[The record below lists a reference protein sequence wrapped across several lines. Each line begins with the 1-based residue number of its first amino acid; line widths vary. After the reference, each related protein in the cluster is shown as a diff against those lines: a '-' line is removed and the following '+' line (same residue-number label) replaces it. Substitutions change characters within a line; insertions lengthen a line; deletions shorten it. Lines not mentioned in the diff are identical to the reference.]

1 TPNLS
6 YNHDTLATAV
16 QPVPKTFGLT
26 SRATIIRLGIVT
38 CDDINVGTSLKV
50 ILTHHDWDSEVGPCP
65 QILSDAAGNSMSNM
79 LSLGRDILSRLMLCT
94 RLAGKLISVVF
105 AHSYNNIAGR
115 LVDFEMDTHLAVV
128 AVSILNLH
136 ITNQN
141 CTHHFNTFY
150 RSPSYAQVCNL
161 KDTITPIM
169 ATTRRKSYRAGSG
182 SRKNPEMTIPASAPG
197 ESGPLAANTNPIDLT
212 ITVNPVVMTKSR
224 RESITNQSTTNTL
237 TSLEH
242 HPINNCSH
250 SADLKI
256 DQDPVTVALKQFAN
270 DDRHF
275 SLLSGS
281 DHDFQWR
288 MRLTVGIL
296 ISLSPDHTRFRSF
309 KTSLF
314 ITNIFIRWKSSKAPR
329 VIIGNGTGVRFTNR
343 FNFFWVGFMIGLQ
356 HPLDI
361 FILTF
366 FVCAGLT
373 RLARFNSTA
382 SFNQQIKSV
391 DEQQQQQKNQ
401 KIGKKNKSS
410 NSFKGLPIP
419 TSLWLVAG
427 MYESIRRAQIKSPL
441 IYLHLLSDQN
451 SPLSNSINPVN
462 SLWLKNIH
470 LNGNILLGGLV
481 KNLFGIQVHWFSF
494 AFAGWAFLMLSKTF
508 RGFALA
514 NRPIATWLS
523 LSR

>member
-1 TPNLS
+1 
-6 YNHDTLATAV
+6 
-16 QPVPKTFGLT
+16 
-26 SRATIIRLGIVT
+26 
-38 CDDINVGTSLKV
+38 
-50 ILTHHDWDSEVGPCP
+50 
-65 QILSDAAGNSMSNM
+65 
-79 LSLGRDILSRLMLCT
+79 
-94 RLAGKLISVVF
+94 
-105 AHSYNNIAGR
+105 
-115 LVDFEMDTHLAVV
+115 
-128 AVSILNLH
+128 
-136 ITNQN
+136 
-141 CTHHFNTFY
+141 
-150 RSPSYAQVCNL
+150 
-161 KDTITPIM
+161 
-169 ATTRRKSYRAGSG
+169 
-182 SRKNPEMTIPASAPG
+182 MTIPASAPG

-288 MRLTVGIL
+288 MRLTELDSLTDL
-296 ISLSPDHTRFRSF
+296 ISFGV
-309 KTSLF
+309 
-314 ITNIFIRWKSSKAPR
+314 APAL
-329 VIIGNGTGVRFTNR
+329 
-343 FNFFWVGFMIGLQ
+343 VGFMIGLQ

-508 RGFALA
+508 RGQFYGS
-514 NRPIATWLS
+514 PHTPFF
-523 LSR
+523 

>member
-1 TPNLS
+1 MGQELDS
-6 YNHDTLATAV
+6 
-16 QPVPKTFGLT
+16 LT
-26 SRATIIRLGIVT
+26 
-38 CDDINVGTSLKV
+38 D
-50 ILTHHDWDSEVGPCP
+50 
-65 QILSDAAGNSMSNM
+65 
-79 LSLGRDILSRLMLCT
+79 
-94 RLAGKLISVVF
+94 LISF
-105 AHSYNNIAGR
+105 G
-115 LVDFEMDTHLAVV
+115 V
-128 AVSILNLH
+128 A
-136 ITNQN
+136 
-141 CTHHFNTFY
+141 
-150 RSPSYAQVCNL
+150 
-161 KDTITPIM
+161 
-169 ATTRRKSYRAGSG
+169 
-182 SRKNPEMTIPASAPG
+182 PA
-197 ESGPLAANTNPIDLT
+197 L
-212 ITVNPVVMTKSR
+212 
-224 RESITNQSTTNTL
+224 
-237 TSLEH
+237 
-242 HPINNCSH
+242 
-250 SADLKI
+250 
-256 DQDPVTVALKQFAN
+256 
-270 DDRHF
+270 
-275 SLLSGS
+275 
-281 DHDFQWR
+281 
-288 MRLTVGIL
+288 
-296 ISLSPDHTRFRSF
+296 
-309 KTSLF
+309 
-314 ITNIFIRWKSSKAPR
+314 
-329 VIIGNGTGVRFTNR
+329 
-343 FNFFWVGFMIGLQ
+343 VGFMIGLQ

-508 RGFALA
+508 RGQFYGS
-514 NRPIATWLS
+514 PHTPFF
-523 LSR
+523 